1 MSAPENSESGGTA
14 APALDPGSF
23 RDWDSRVFYENGR
36 VLRALS
42 DDGLRDWLALSEST
56 LFAEA
61 VNEGTLVRTSQVD
74 GAALPAGLEAAAVLE
89 HDRIP
94 FVSYPYEWP
103 FSMLKDAALL
113 QLDLL
118 ERALAEDLVLKD
130 STPYNVQWRGANPVF
145 IDVGSFER
153 LAPGEPWSGYRQFC
167 MLFLY
172 PLLLQAY
179 KGIAFQPWLRGRLAG
194 IPPSEARAVMSARD
208 LFRRGVPTHVA
219 LHARLE
225 RKNAESARDVK
236 QELRKAGFKK
246 ELIVANVRGC
256 ARLVR
261 RLEWKPGKTEW
272 NEYGATTSY
281 TDADAVRKEAFV
293 REVVHS
299 RAWELAWDIGCNR
312 GNHARIAAENSRYV
326 VAIDSDAAV
335 ADGLYRAL
343 REEGAASI
351 LPLVGDVTA
360 PSPALGW
367 GGGERRPLEARGT
380 PDLVLCLAVVHH
392 VVMSGNVP
400 VPEFLSWLRGLGC
413 ALVIEFPTRDDPR
426 VAALLA
432 RKRPGAHP
440 DYDREPFERALE
452 ERFRVE
458 RSEELA
464 GGTRVLYHAIPQ

>member
-1 MSAPENSESGGTA
+1 M
-14 APALDPGSF
+14 LDPGSF

-42 DDGLRDWLALSEST
+42 ADGLADWQALAGSKLFTQASGEGKLVST
-56 LFAEA
+56 KE
-61 VNEGTLVRTSQVD
+61 VE
-74 GAALPAGLEAAAVLE
+74 GAATPAGVHDAAGVLE
-89 HDRIP
+89 HERIP

-118 ERALAEDLVLKD
+118 ERALAEDLTLKD
-130 STPYNVQWRGANPVF
+130 STPYNVQWNGSHPVF

-153 LAPGEPWSGYRQFC
+153 LEPGSPWSGYRQFC

-172 PLLLQAY
+172 PLMLQAY

-194 IPPSEARAVMSARD
+194 IPPTEARALMSFRD

-225 RKNAESARDVK
+225 RKNAETSRDVK

-256 ARLVR
+256 AKLVR
-261 RLEWKPGKTEW
+261 RLEWEPGKTEW
-272 NEYGATTSY
+272 NQYGFTTSY
-281 TDADAVRKEAFV
+281 TDEDATRKEAFV

-299 RAWELAWDIGCNR
+299 RRWKLAWDIGCNR
-312 GNHARIAAENSRYV
+312 GNHARIAAENSDYV
-326 VAIDSDAAV
+326 IAVDGDAAV
-335 ADGLYRAL
+335 VDGLYRSL
-343 REEGAASI
+343 KDDGTTTI
-351 LPLVGDVTA
+351 LPLAGDLTD

-367 GGGERRPLEARGT
+367 SGRERRPLEERGK
-380 PDLVLCLAVVHH
+380 PDLVLCLAVIHH
-392 VVMSGNVP
+392 VVISGNVP
-400 VPEFLSWLRGLGC
+400 VAEFLTWLQGLGC

-426 VAALLA
+426 VVSLLA
-432 RKRPGAHP
+432 RKKDGAHP
-440 DYDREPFERALE
+440 DYDREPFERELAA
-452 ERFRVE
+452 RFRIE
-458 RSEELA
+458 RSEDLA
-464 GGTRVLYHAIPQ
+464 GGTRVMYHAVPN